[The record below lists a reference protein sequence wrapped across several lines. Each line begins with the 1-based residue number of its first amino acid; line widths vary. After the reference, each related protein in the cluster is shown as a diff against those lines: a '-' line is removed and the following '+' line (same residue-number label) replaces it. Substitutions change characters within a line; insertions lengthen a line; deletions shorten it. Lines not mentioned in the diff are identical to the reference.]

1 MKNYKQVHNL
11 KEPVDVMDSN
21 KVQIKMPVA
30 YTPPPPF
37 KRWFPLLIPTI
48 VVVYVIMFMVTM
60 YVNNCPELSMPP
72 ASCFAPFLGRFSF
85 QPLQQNYLLGPSY
98 YPLIKMGALHVDKL
112 VHIHQAWRLFTS
124 MWLHHGVI
132 DLVLN
137 ILLLL
142 IIGIPLEKKFGFVR
156 IGLVYVISGLGGNL
170 LCVLFLHSIIYVG
183 ASGAI
188 FGLLGVMLS
197 ELLTNWKMHTHK
209 FDEMLILVVII
220 VLDLAL
226 GTFPFGSNFSNIGG
240 FTSGFLLG
248 FVILTRRQHHW
259 LNLNKS
265 NTSQKQESYQ
275 YALRII
281 SFVLLSVGL
290 IGGVVLF
297 FKGVDLNDYC
307 SWCHYITCAPPSC
320 KPGYIS
326 CEDYQIGNQLNVT
339 CWNNGRNGIFPLSN
353 RNPDEQAEELCYRLC
368 GK

>member
-1 MKNYKQVHNL
+1 
-11 KEPVDVMDSN
+11 
-21 KVQIKMPVA
+21 
-30 YTPPPPF
+30 
-37 KRWFPLLIPTI
+37 
-48 VVVYVIMFMVTM
+48 
-60 YVNNCPELSMPP
+60 
-72 ASCFAPFLGRFSF
+72 
-85 QPLQQNYLLGPSY
+85 
-98 YPLIKMGALHVDKL
+98 
-112 VHIHQAWRLFTS
+112 
-124 MWLHHGVI
+124 
-132 DLVLN
+132 
-137 ILLLL
+137 
-142 IIGIPLEKKFGFVR
+142 
-156 IGLVYVISGLGGNL
+156 
-170 LCVLFLHSIIYVG
+170 
-183 ASGAI
+183 
-188 FGLLGVMLS
+188 MLS

-290 IGGVVLF
+290 VGGGVLF

-326 CEDYQIGNQLNVT
+326 CEDYQIGNKLNVT
-339 CWNNGRNGIFPLSN
+339 CLNNGRSGVFSLSN

>member
-1 MKNYKQVHNL
+1 
-11 KEPVDVMDSN
+11 
-21 KVQIKMPVA
+21 
-30 YTPPPPF
+30 
-37 KRWFPLLIPTI
+37 
-48 VVVYVIMFMVTM
+48 
-60 YVNNCPELSMPP
+60 
-72 ASCFAPFLGRFSF
+72 
-85 QPLQQNYLLGPSY
+85 
-98 YPLIKMGALHVDKL
+98 
-112 VHIHQAWRLFTS
+112 
-124 MWLHHGVI
+124 
-132 DLVLN
+132 
-137 ILLLL
+137 
-142 IIGIPLEKKFGFVR
+142 IPLEKKFGFVR

-290 IGGVVLF
+290 VGGGVLF

-326 CEDYQIGNQLNVT
+326 CEDYQIGNKLNVT
-339 CWNNGRNGIFPLSN
+339 CLNNGRSGIFSLSN